1 MQVRYSNKAVKTL
14 ARMDPRLRNRIV
26 AKINAYAADPAS
38 LANNVIAL
46 QRTSG
51 YRLRVGNYRVL
62 FDIEGDHAQILSVYR
77 VAHRKEVYD
86 G

>member
-1 MQVRYSNKAVKTL
+1 MQVRYRNKVVKSL
-14 ARMDPRLRNRIV
+14 ARMDPRLRDRIV

-38 LANNVIAL
+38 MANNVIAL
-46 QRTSG
+46 QGTSG

-62 FDIEGDHAQILSVYR
+62 FDIEGDDAQILSVYK
-77 VAHRKEVYD
+77 VAHRKEIYD